1 MASPRRRAA
10 SKAASPKTK
19 KPAAAGSRADLRW
32 ELDELQPG
40 SRTAGSSQGRATCCS
55 CGPPTEG
62 FDREPA
68 ARMTNA
74 SVCHGQWVKPG
85 GMGGGGSDTDGEAAL
100 RTQLRRAALIAE
112 DERWA
117 VDPVAMVAEV
127 QREAFAAGVATTDG
141 FAQGVLAA
149 AQHIERVA
157 PSLPQCA
164 WTIPRAL
171 ARVLREL
178 VNPAPVSA
186 PAPAPEPN
194 TETGATAPQET
205 A

>member
-1 MASPRRRAA
+1 
-10 SKAASPKTK
+10 
-19 KPAAAGSRADLRW
+19 
-32 ELDELQPG
+32 
-40 SRTAGSSQGRATCCS
+40 
-55 CGPPTEG
+55 
-62 FDREPA
+62 
-68 ARMTNA
+68 
-74 SVCHGQWVKPG
+74 
-85 GMGGGGSDTDGEAAL
+85 MGGGGSDTDGEAAL

-171 ARVLREL
+171 ARVLREI
-178 VNPAPVSA
+178 VNPAPVSV